1 MKCVGRAKREEEEM
15 ELWKPSLSVFT
26 DVHEPWSLPLFC
38 FVSLPA
44 KDDVKVD

>member
-1 MKCVGRAKREEEEM
+1 
-15 ELWKPSLSVFT
+15 LSVFP
-26 DVHEPWSLPLFC
+26 DVHEPWSLPLFS